1 VILWICTIFVVC
13 IITSMIFY
21 KPYLGVVAVIMSIP
35 FEGVIDFGYI
45 SVYPLET
52 ILAITVLVCIYKGIV
67 GGCNYFGNV
76 KLVYCCVPFVLCIM
90 LSAVKSTELS
100 LTVKEIVRWLELFL
114 IYYLTINLIN
124 DDKKMRIILYSMF
137 LTVAMVSVL
146 GIINYLS
153 MGHRA
158 VSLFG
163 NSNPLAGYVN
173 LIIPVLF
180 GMLMSGVFLWE
191 KITLGAFT
199 GLSIV
204 TWFLSFSRSGWLSLI
219 ITMVLFFFINKAKRR
234 VVFISLI
241 IFSIFAVIVFFTN
254 IKDDLL
260 NRSTLEGIQL
270 STESRIKCYPL
281 GFNMV
286 KDDLIFGVGTGN
298 YCSLIKSF
306 TENDTS
312 IYMSKAKQQRL
323 KKLVVKSHLHSLYL
337 QIFVETGFMGLF
349 AFIFWLV
356 CNVKYL
362 VSSLRTLE
370 NTRNYSLLVGLVG
383 GVIVYLFNNLVDV
396 LVVHGIHL
404 QFGIIL
410 GLAVV
415 LTQLRESDACSKT
428 V

>member
-1 VILWICTIFVVC
+1 MILWICTIFVVC

-173 LIIPVLF
+173 LMIPVIF
-180 GMLMSGVFLWE
+180 GMLMASASLRVR
-191 KITLGAFT
+191 IMLGALAV
-199 GLSIV
+199 LSLIV
-204 TWFLSFSRSGWLSLI
+204 WFLSFSISGWLSLI
-219 ITMVLFFFINKAKRR
+219 LTMVLVFFLTKANKR
-234 VVFISLI
+234 VLSFFAILFV
-241 IFSIFAVIVFFTN
+241 IFAITFLSSDN
-254 IKDDLL
+254 INNFMERERLQSV
-260 NRSTLEGIQL
+260 RS
-270 STESRIKCYPL
+270 SIKYRVMCYPI

-286 KDDLIFGVGTGN
+286 KDDLILGTGIGN
-298 YCSLIKSF
+298 YSLLITKF
-306 TENDTS
+306 NKYDDS
-312 IYMSKAKQQRL
+312 IIQN
-323 KKLVVKSHLHSLYL
+323 HLHSLYFQVL
-337 QIFVETGFMGLF
+337 VETGAMGLI
-349 AFIFWLV
+349 AFVFWLV
-356 CNVKYL
+356 CIVKSL
-362 VSSLRTLE
+362 VGSLKVLE
-370 NTRNYSLLVGLVG
+370 KTRNYSLFVGLIG
-383 GVIVYLFNNLVDV
+383 GIIVYLFNNLAEV
-396 LVVHGIHL
+396 LTVHGIHL
-404 QFGIIL
+404 QWGIIL
-410 GLAVV
+410 GIAVV
-415 LTQLRESDACSKT
+415 LTQLREEEECPEM